1 MAAPPTRDG
10 PRVNE
15 EIRIPQV
22 RLIDQDGEMQG
33 VLTVR
38 EAMQRAFAVGL
49 DLVEISPNAD
59 PPVCKILDFGK
70 FKYEQQK
77 KRNEA
82 KKKQKVIEIKE
93 IKVRP
98 NIDENDYQVKMRAMK
113 SFIEEGDKVKV
124 TLRFR
129 GREMAHQDIGVR
141 VLERIRAEMDTDVQ
155 GGANAADGKPPDGDG
170 AVAEVAAGRRVHPR
184 RGSAIRSSH
193 WTPGHISAAHLA
205 NKSQRPPHWSSQSD
219 ISSSG
224 DPRQKQSFQVRW
236 QRNSSWDH
244 SACEWFDTTP
254 IDGEITSAR

>member
-1 MAAPPTRDG
+1 
-10 PRVNE
+10 
-15 EIRIPQV
+15 
-22 RLIDQDGEMQG
+22 
-33 VLTVR
+33 
-38 EAMQRAFAVGL
+38 MQRAFAVGL

-77 KRNEA
+77 KKNEA

-141 VLERIRAEMDTDVQ
+141 VLERIRAEMDAGDQ
-155 GGANAADGKPPDGDG
+155 GRADAADGKPPDGDG
-170 AVAEVAAGRRVHPR
+170 AVAALILPDAP
-184 RGSAIRSSH
+184 A
-193 WTPGHISAAHLA
+193 
-205 NKSQRPPHWSSQSD
+205 
-219 ISSSG
+219 
-224 DPRQKQSFQVRW
+224 
-236 QRNSSWDH
+236 
-244 SACEWFDTTP
+244 
-254 IDGEITSAR
+254 

>member
-22 RLIDQDGEMQG
+22 RLIDQEGEMQG
-33 VLTVR
+33 VMTAR
-38 EAMQRAFAVGL
+38 EAMQRAFSVGL

-141 VLERIRAEMDTDVQ
+141 VLERIRAEMDTTSKVEQ
-155 GGANAADGKPPDGDG
+155 M
-170 AVAEVAAGRRVHPR
+170 PR
-184 RGSAIRSSH
+184 MENRQMVMVLS
-193 WTPGHISAAHLA
+193 
-205 NKSQRPPHWSSQSD
+205 
-219 ISSSG
+219 
-224 DPRQKQSFQVRW
+224 PR
-236 QRNSSWDH
+236 
-244 SACEWFDTTP
+244 
-254 IDGEITSAR
+254 

>member
-1 MAAPPTRDG
+1 MQAPPTRDG

-15 EIRIPQV
+15 EIRVPQV
-22 RLIDQDGEMQG
+22 RLIDQDGEMMG
-33 VLTVR
+33 VMGAR
-38 EAMQRAFAVGL
+38 DAMLRAFAVGL

-59 PPVCKILDFGK
+59 PPVCKILDYGK

-141 VLERIRAEMDTDVQ
+141 VLERIRAEMDLTTKVEQ
-155 GGANAADGKPPDGDG
+155 M
-170 AVAEVAAGRRVHPR
+170 PR
-184 RGSAIRSSH
+184 
-193 WTPGHISAAHLA
+193 LE
-205 NKSQRPPHWSSQSD
+205 N
-219 ISSSG
+219 
-224 DPRQKQSFQVRW
+224 RQMVMVLSPK
-236 QRNSSWDH
+236 
-244 SACEWFDTTP
+244 
-254 IDGEITSAR
+254 